1 MTVRREIAEWRATSA
16 KSGWSLLFIWSVSF
30 VWLNQIDQTDQM
42 NQINPRSSRQF
53 RLSQTSATAAEP
65 FVNNA
70 GYQSWRSRLFTPSRR
85 SRIKF
90 SLPVPIRTSRL
101 IYGDYDDAST
111 MSPASSRRLPC
122 EYPKRYRCRRSGLA
136 RSLTHRLQNAQRHR
150 VECWSLSHNADCCCA
165 GTNPPGRGSLSGS
178 LVQGRALR
186 SGVSS
191 VQPGR
196 P

>member
-1 MTVRREIAEWRATSA
+1 MAEWRATSA
-16 KSGWSLLFIWSVSF
+16 RSGWSLLFIWSVWS
-30 VWLNQIDQTDQM
+30 VWLNQIDQM
-42 NQINPRSSRQF
+42 NPRSSRPS

-70 GYQSWRSRLFTPSRR
+70 GYQSWRSRPFTPSRR

-122 EYPKRYRCRRSGLA
+122 EYPKRYRCRRSDLA
-136 RSLTHRLQNAQRHR
+136 RPLTGWLQVAQQHR
-150 VECWSLSHNADCCCA
+150 VKCGSLSHNADCCCT
-165 GTNPPGRGSLSGS
+165 GTSPPGRGSLGGS

-191 VQPGR
+191 IQPRR